1 MKRIRERFFP
11 QNLHFTETR
20 KRTRAPR
27 PLAAALRFEKKNKRE
42 RERERMRARDKVS
55 FSLSGDGSDRTSEFR
70 ERVRDLS
77 SSLRMETVVA
87 SADEDVVVDER
98 LRRALN
104 VEVQKSASNA
114 VALAKTTSRA
124 MRKHQMRAYFNE
136 EDESSSSS
144 SSMVMMMLKNKRR
157 TEADIEATRD
167 AIEREI
173 VECVRECQKHVN
185 RCEEVIETYSR
196 TLKLREKMPQFVA
209 HLHGIALI
217 TSERIEEV
225 AKTLD
230 GMRARRFREQAEK
243 AKRLER
249 RRGGDRRVG
258 VDAVAK
264 DLMMRT
270 ATAKTTT
277 AVRRRV
283 SGSNERNSDNGVGE
297 SSTSSGS
304 QERQQ
309 QQQQEFV
316 NDSDALVA
324 ELVEV
329 SRGAQR
335 AENKIV
341 ELSALSSMFANVVSK
356 QSQQIEQIYT
366 EALKTTKFLETGNVE
381 MRKTIS
387 RRRSG
392 SNYMAFVL
400 FIATFAVLFLDWFN
414 D

>member
-1 MKRIRERFFP
+1 
-11 QNLHFTETR
+11 
-20 KRTRAPR
+20 
-27 PLAAALRFEKKNKRE
+27 
-42 RERERMRARDKVS
+42 
-55 FSLSGDGSDRTSEFR
+55 
-70 ERVRDLS
+70 
-77 SSLRMETVVA
+77 
-87 SADEDVVVDER
+87 
-98 LRRALN
+98 
-104 VEVQKSASNA
+104 
-114 VALAKTTSRA
+114 
-124 MRKHQMRAYFNE
+124 
-136 EDESSSSS
+136 
-144 SSMVMMMLKNKRR
+144 
-157 TEADIEATRD
+157 
-167 AIEREI
+167 
-173 VECVRECQKHVN
+173 
-185 RCEEVIETYSR
+185 
-196 TLKLREKMPQFVA
+196 
-209 HLHGIALI
+209 
-217 TSERIEEV
+217 
-225 AKTLD
+225 
-230 GMRARRFREQAEK
+230 
-243 AKRLER
+243 
-249 RRGGDRRVG
+249 

-277 AVRRRV
+277 AVRERV
-283 SGSNERNSDNGVGE
+283 SGSDERNSDNGVGE

-304 QERQQ
+304 QERRQ

>member
-1 MKRIRERFFP
+1 
-11 QNLHFTETR
+11 
-20 KRTRAPR
+20 
-27 PLAAALRFEKKNKRE
+27 
-42 RERERMRARDKVS
+42 MRARRDKVS
-55 FSLSGDGSDRTSEFR
+55 FSLSGGGSDRTSEFR

-77 SSLRMETVVA
+77 SSLRMETVA
-87 SADEDVVVDER
+87 SAEDDDDVVVVDER

-144 SSMVMMMLKNKRR
+144 SSMVMMMLKSKRR

-167 AIEREI
+167 AIEGEI

-309 QQQQEFV
+309 QQQQQEFV

>member
-1 MKRIRERFFP
+1 MP
-11 QNLHFTETR
+11 
-20 KRTRAPR
+20 
-27 PLAAALRFEKKNKRE
+27 
-42 RERERMRARDKVS
+42 RARDDVS
-55 FSLSGDGSDRTSEFR
+55 FLFSGGASDRTSEFR

-77 SSLRMETVVA
+77 RMETVA
-87 SADEDVVVDER
+87 ADDVVVDEHLR
-98 LRRALN
+98 RRRALLHA
-104 VEVQKSASNA
+104 EVQKSASNA
-114 VALAKTTSRA
+114 LALAKTTSRA

-136 EDESSSSS
+136 EVESSSSS
-144 SSMVMMMLKNKRR
+144 SMMMMMMLKNKRR

-167 AIEREI
+167 AIEGEI

-196 TLKLREKMPQFVA
+196 TSKLREKMPQFVA

-264 DLMMRT
+264 ELMMRT

-277 AVRRRV
+277 AVRGRV
-283 SGSNERNSDNGVGE
+283 SGSNEGNSDDGVDE

-316 NDSDALVA
+316 NDSDAMVA

-329 SRGAQR
+329 SRGAQS
-335 AENKIV
+335 AENKVV

>member
-1 MKRIRERFFP
+1 
-11 QNLHFTETR
+11 
-20 KRTRAPR
+20 
-27 PLAAALRFEKKNKRE
+27 
-42 RERERMRARDKVS
+42 
-55 FSLSGDGSDRTSEFR
+55 
-70 ERVRDLS
+70 
-77 SSLRMETVVA
+77 METVVA

-114 VALAKTTSRA
+114 IALAKTTSRA

>member
-11 QNLHFTETR
+11 QNLHFIETR
-20 KRTRAPR
+20 KRARTALSP
-27 PLAAALRFEKKNKRE
+27 PLCALKRE
-42 RERERMRARDKVS
+42 AYKRERERMRAPRDKVS
-55 FSLSGDGSDRTSEFR
+55 FSLSGGGSDRTSEFR

-77 SSLRMETVVA
+77 SSLRMETVA
-87 SADEDVVVDER
+87 SAEDDDDVVVVDER

-144 SSMVMMMLKNKRR
+144 SMVMMMLKSKRR

-167 AIEREI
+167 AIEGEI

-243 AKRLER
+243 AKRLVR

>member
-11 QNLHFTETR
+11 QNLHFIETR

-55 FSLSGDGSDRTSEFR
+55 FSLSGGGSDRTSEFR

-124 MRKHQMRAYFNE
+124 MRKHQMRAYFNNE

-277 AVRRRV
+277 AVRGRV
-283 SGSNERNSDNGVGE
+283 SGSNEGNSDDGVGE
-297 SSTSSGS
+297 SSASSGS
-304 QERQQ
+304 QER

>member
-1 MKRIRERFFP
+1 
-11 QNLHFTETR
+11 
-20 KRTRAPR
+20 
-27 PLAAALRFEKKNKRE
+27 
-42 RERERMRARDKVS
+42 MRARDKVS
-55 FSLSGDGSDRTSEFR
+55 FSLSGGGSDRTSEFR

-77 SSLRMETVVA
+77 SSLRMETVA
-87 SADEDVVVDER
+87 SAEDDDVVVVDER

-136 EDESSSSS
+136 EDEGSSSS

-309 QQQQEFV
+309 QQQQQEFV

-366 EALKTTKFLETGNVE
+366 EVLKTTKFLETGNVE

>member
-1 MKRIRERFFP
+1 
-11 QNLHFTETR
+11 
-20 KRTRAPR
+20 
-27 PLAAALRFEKKNKRE
+27 
-42 RERERMRARDKVS
+42 MRARDDVS
-55 FSLSGDGSDRTSEFR
+55 FLFSGGTSDRTSEFR

-77 SSLRMETVVA
+77 RMETVA
-87 SADEDVVVDER
+87 ADDDVVVDEHLR
-98 LRRALN
+98 RRRAL
-104 VEVQKSASNA
+104 VHAEVQKSASNA
-114 VALAKTTSRA
+114 LALAKTTSRA

-136 EDESSSSS
+136 EVESSSFSS
-144 SSMVMMMLKNKRR
+144 MMMLKNKRR

-167 AIEREI
+167 AIEGEI

-196 TLKLREKMPQFVA
+196 TSKLREKMPQFVA

-277 AVRRRV
+277 AVRGRV
-283 SGSNERNSDNGVGE
+283 SGSDERNSDDGVGE
-297 SSTSSGS
+297 SSTSGSS

-366 EALKTTKFLETGNVE
+366 EALKTTKFLEMGNVE

>member
-1 MKRIRERFFP
+1 M
-11 QNLHFTETR
+11 
-20 KRTRAPR
+20 RAPR
-27 PLAAALRFEKKNKRE
+27 
-42 RERERMRARDKVS
+42 DVS
-55 FSLSGDGSDRTSEFR
+55 LFSGGSDRTSEFQ

-77 SSLRMETVVA
+77 SSSSSSSLRMETVA
-87 SADEDVVVDER
+87 NDDDVVDEH
-98 LRRALN
+98 LRRRAVLLHA
-104 VEVQKSASNA
+104 EVQKSASNA
-114 VALAKTTSRA
+114 LALAKTTSRA
-124 MRKHQMRAYFNE
+124 MRKHQMRAYFNNE
-136 EDESSSSS
+136 GEDPESSSS
-144 SSMVMMMLKNKRR
+144 MMMMTSKNKRR
-157 TEADIEATRD
+157 TEADVEATRD
-167 AIEREI
+167 AIEGEI

-185 RCEEVIETYSR
+185 RCEEVIEMHSR
-196 TLKLREKMPQFVA
+196 TLQLREKMPQFVA

-264 DLMMRT
+264 ELMMRT

-277 AVRRRV
+277 AVRGRV
-283 SGSNERNSDNGVGE
+283 SGSNEGNSDDGVGE
-297 SSTSSGS
+297 SSTSSGG
-304 QERQQ
+304 QERRQ

-329 SRGAQR
+329 SRGAQS

>member
-1 MKRIRERFFP
+1 MKERG
-11 QNLHFTETR
+11 R
-20 KRTRAPR
+20 RTRAP
-27 PLAAALRFEKKNKRE
+27 P
-42 RERERMRARDKVS
+42 RDDVS
-55 FSLSGDGSDRTSEFR
+55 FFSFSSGGSFDRTSEFR
-70 ERVRDLS
+70 ERVRDVS
-77 SSLRMETVVA
+77 SSLLRLETVA
-87 SADEDVVVDER
+87 SSADDDDEHLR
-98 LRRALN
+98 RRALN
-104 VEVQKSASNA
+104 AEVQKSASNA
-114 VALAKTTSRA
+114 LALAKTTSRA

-136 EDESSSSS
+136 EDESFSSS
-144 SSMVMMMLKNKRR
+144 SSMMTPTLKNKRR

-167 AIEREI
+167 AIEREV

-185 RCEEVIETYSR
+185 RCEEVIDTYSR

-277 AVRRRV
+277 AVRERV
-283 SGSNERNSDNGVGE
+283 SGSDERNSDNGVGE

-304 QERQQ
+304 QERRQ

>member
-1 MKRIRERFFP
+1 
-11 QNLHFTETR
+11 
-20 KRTRAPR
+20 
-27 PLAAALRFEKKNKRE
+27 
-42 RERERMRARDKVS
+42 
-55 FSLSGDGSDRTSEFR
+55 
-70 ERVRDLS
+70 
-77 SSLRMETVVA
+77 METVA
-87 SADEDVVVDER
+87 SAEDDDVVVVDER

-136 EDESSSSS
+136 EDEGSSSS

-309 QQQQEFV
+309 QQQQQEFV